1 MTGAHAGR
9 AAGLCSFGLVLLLC
23 AGSAAAQDRPSAQP
37 TRDVAVTYSGM
48 PNAPLRMSWL
58 AAAHL
63 SRSEV
68 APGIW
73 ILHDQA
79 QHSTLLVNDARKAVI
94 VLPMPDPMLIGASPD
109 ARFTR
114 EGSAT
119 FGGIGC
125 TSWAIHTGAAD
136 ARACIT
142 ADGVPL
148 RMEAANIVLTA
159 TEVSYT
165 PQDPGRFAVPAGYKR
180 EGPG

>member
-1 MTGAHAGR
+1 MGAHAGR
-9 AAGLCSFGLVLLLC
+9 VAGLCGFGPVLLLS
-23 AGSAAAQDRPSAQP
+23 AGSAAAQDRPPAQP

-48 PNAPLRMSWL
+48 PNAALQMSWL

-63 SRSEV
+63 SRSQV

-73 ILHDQA
+73 SLHDQA
-79 QHSTLLVNDARKAVI
+79 QYSTVLVNDALKAII
-94 VLPMPDPMLIGASPD
+94 VLPMPDPMLTGASPD

-119 FGGIGC
+119 VAGIGC
-125 TSWAIHTGAAD
+125 TSWAIRTGAAD
-136 ARACIT
+136 ASACI
-142 ADGVPL
+142 AAAGVPL
-148 RMEAANIVLTA
+148 RMEATNIVLTA